1 MLMAAIKFFN
11 LSFFTKEWNLCKMVS
26 GFASNLYTY
35 DESVAAEDIAV
46 LDYQLQDTKLS
57 VIPLNREV
65 ILPVSG
71 IVSAVGKDYIEIQ
84 STSATYR
91 IYHITASYRLYQY
104 YKKGMILGKSEQ
116 YAVVSEHIEHIACRL
131 VIQHES
137 V

>member
-1 MLMAAIKFFN
+1 MAAIKLFN
-11 LSFFTKEWNLCKMVS
+11 LSFFTEEINLCGIVS

-46 LDYQLQDTKLS
+46 IDYRLEGNELS
-57 VIPLNREV
+57 VIPMNQEV

-71 IVSAVGKDYIEIQ
+71 IVSGMGKDYIEIQ
-84 STSATYR
+84 STEATYR

-104 YKKGMILGKSEQ
+104 YKKGMILGKSGQ
-116 YAVVSEHIEHIACRL
+116 YVAVSEHIEQIARRL